1 MAIAEFP
8 LLSILKHDVNSKR
21 DEATIIF
28 KRVLKFSCITTILV
42 SVLGKVV
49 PLWIH
54 NPATSSYPQLI
65 NIWLLSLLESQIEK
79 ISKA

>member
-28 KRVLKFSCITTILV
+28 KRVLKLSCIATTLV

-49 PLWIH
+49 PL
-54 NPATSSYPQLI
+54 L
-65 NIWLLSLLESQIEK
+65 
-79 ISKA
+79 